1 MQHAFPAPRGAGLP
15 GSKIVIVATSRLEIA
30 THEGASLSDVTL
42 EVNAFVRTSGV
53 RSGLCILST
62 ASDDSCLTLSADLD
76 EDVDD
81 LLRLARTHLSSLG
94 PRASEEAEESTAA
107 DRSDRIDLEGGGY
120 TPAGVL
126 AASVSLPV
134 RDGAIH
140 LGTWEAI
147 VLLDAK
153 GPALRAIDV
162 TIMGPSAL

>member
-1 MQHAFPAPRGAGLP
+1 M
-15 GSKIVIVATSRLEIA
+15 IVATSRLEIA

-62 ASDDSCLTLSADLD
+62 ASNDSCLTLSADLD
-76 EDVDD
+76 QDVDD
-81 LLRLARTHLSSLG
+81 LLRLARTHLSG
-94 PRASEEAEESTAA
+94 PGAGTGHATDEPTAA
-107 DRSDRIDLEGGGY
+107 SPLDRIDLEGGGY

-126 AASVSLPV
+126 ADSVSLPV
-134 RDGAIH
+134 RDGAIN